1 MFFSSHFSTSVASP
15 GEYNFLGNGR
25 NDDEIRSCYFDLE
38 EDATA
43 IRIVRL
49 KECLKPGVTERM
61 CVAPICE
68 FQCLVFTCPNR
79 FFSAD
84 IDYVKCKI
92 VGDNLV

>member
-25 NDDEIRSCYFDLE
+25 NEDEIRSCYFDLE

-49 KECLKPGVTERM
+49 KEVIERM

-79 FFSAD
+79 VFSAD